1 MIDRLLSILVA
12 LSLALLVWL
21 YARSRDQEILDN
33 VTLPVQVSLAEGQ
46 ADHYSLEVNGTGQA
60 VVSFSGPSA
69 RIHELRGEIQR
80 NELHI
85 EVVMT
90 VPEAHR
96 NESRYSDTVHI
107 DASQVPAPPGVTPII
122 TEGRNRIPVTVRR
135 MVTRPLP
142 VRFDALQ
149 EEPSGPVVLAPPVV
163 LVTGP
168 QEVLDHIRAIPTMP
182 SELPMRPANAPATSA
197 AVGRVA
203 LVQELEGQ
211 PVDAEP
217 SKVTVKAPPQLRKEY
232 LLPDVPVHF
241 LCPADFT
248 LRPEFFNDREGRVT
262 LRVTG
267 PIQDEPPKVYAFLDL
282 THGRF
287 ESGSNHEPL
296 QIQFLQKDFQL
307 IDDQPRVVTFKLDPA
322 DFVPKGFSSSPP

>member
-1 MIDRLLSILVA
+1 MIDRILSVLVA

-33 VTLPVQVSLAEGQ
+33 VTLPVQISLAETE

-60 VVSFSGPSA
+60 VVSFSGPSD
-69 RIHELRGEIQR
+69 RIRELRGEIQR
-80 NELHI
+80 NELRI
-85 EVVMT
+85 EVALT
-90 VPEAHR
+90 VPEEHR
-96 NESRYSDTVHI
+96 KESRYSDTVHI
-107 DASQVPAPPGVTPII
+107 DASQVPAPPGVTPIV
-122 TEGRNRIPVTVRR
+122 TEGRNRISVTVRR
-135 MVTRPLP
+135 MVTRALP

-149 EEPSGPVVLAPPVV
+149 EEPSGPVVIDPAVV
-163 LVTGP
+163 QVTGP
-168 QEVLDHIRAIPTMP
+168 QEVLDHIRAIATMP

-203 LVQELEGQ
+203 LVQELEGR
-211 PVDAEP
+211 PIRTEP

-232 LLPDVPVHF
+232 VLTDVPIHF

-248 LRPEFFNDREGRVT
+248 LRPEFFNDRDGRVT
-262 LRVTG
+262 LHISG

-282 THGRF
+282 THNRF

-307 IDDQPRVVTFKLDPA
+307 IDDQLRVVTFRLDPA

>member
-1 MIDRLLSILVA
+1 MIDRILSILVA
-12 LSLALLVWL
+12 LSLALLIWL

-33 VTLPVQVSLAEGQ
+33 VTLPVQISLAEGD
-46 ADHYSLEVNGTGQA
+46 ADHYSLEVNGASQA
-60 VVSFSGPSA
+60 VASFSGPA
-69 RIHELRGEIQR
+69 DRIHELRGEVQR
-80 NELHI
+80 NELRI
-85 EVVMT
+85 EVVLT

-107 DASQVPAPPGVTPII
+107 DASRVPAPPGVTPII
-122 TEGRNRIPVTVRR
+122 SESRNRIPVTVRHL
-135 MVTRPLP
+135 VTRPLP

-149 EEPSGPVVLAPPVV
+149 EEPAGPVVLDPPVV

-168 QEVLDHIRAIPTMP
+168 QEVLDHIRAIPTLP

-203 LVQELEGQ
+203 LVQELEGR
-211 PVDAEP
+211 PIHAEP

-232 LLPDVPVHF
+232 VLPDVPVHF
-241 LCPADFT
+241 LCPAEFT
-248 LRPEFFNDREGRVT
+248 LRPEFFNDRDSRMT

-267 PIQDEPPKVYAFLDL
+267 PIQDEAPKVYAFIDL
-282 THGRF
+282 THGRY

-307 IDDQPRVVTFKLDPA
+307 IDDQPRVVTFSLQPA
-322 DFVPKGFSSSPP
+322 DFVPKGFRSSPP

>member
-1 MIDRLLSILVA
+1 MIDRILSVLVA

-33 VTLPVQVSLAEGQ
+33 VTLPVQVSLAEAE
-46 ADHYSLEVNGTGQA
+46 ADHYSLEVNGAGQA
-60 VVSFSGPSA
+60 VVSYSGPSD
-69 RIHELRGEIQR
+69 RIRELRGEIQR

-85 EVVMT
+85 EVVLT
-90 VPEAHR
+90 VPEEHR
-96 NESRYSDTVHI
+96 KESRYSDTVHI
-107 DASQVPAPPGVTPII
+107 DASQVPAPPGVTPIV
-122 TEGRNRIPVTVRR
+122 TEGRNRISVTVRR

-149 EEPSGPVVLAPPVV
+149 EEPSGPVVIDPAVV

-168 QEVLDHIRAIPTMP
+168 QEVLDHMRAIPTMP

-203 LVQELEGQ
+203 LVQEMEGR
-211 PVDAEP
+211 PIRTEP

-232 LLPDVPVHF
+232 VLPDVPVHF

-248 LRPEFFNDREGRVT
+248 LRPEFFNDRDGRVT
-262 LRVTG
+262 LHVSG

-282 THGRF
+282 THNRF

-307 IDDQPRVVTFKLDPA
+307 IDDQLRVVTFRLDPA